1 VRLCVAGA
9 GAVGA
14 LLAAR
19 LTRGGVATA
28 LLARG
33 AALDAIRRDGITVTD
48 RSGTW
53 QARPAAVGTAA
64 DLGPQDF
71 VVAAV
76 KAWQLPA
83 LAESLAPAL
92 LPHTTVVTAVNGIPW
107 WYFHGHPARGGECGL
122 EEADPGGRIWR
133 ALGPRRALGCVV
145 TLGAEQQAPGRVRH
159 AWGAQVAVGEPS
171 GGASERVDQL
181 ASLLEAG
188 GLKVIRSAQVRTD
201 LWRKLLF
208 NLGIN
213 PVSLLVGAGVDRIL
227 AGEGLRGLLE
237 RMVEEG
243 LRVAHA
249 DGVDVQ
255 ADPQE
260 QVSGLAGLGG
270 FRTSMLQ
277 DLEARRPTELEA
289 IVGAVVALAQRHGV
303 AVPTLSDVLA
313 LARARVAGQAIQEQE
328 AT

>member
-1 VRLCVAGA
+1 MAILPAVAS
-9 GAVGA
+9 
-14 LLAAR
+14 AAWR
-19 LTRGGVATA
+19 RP
-28 LLARG
+28 
-33 AALDAIRRDGITVTD
+33 IR
-48 RSGTW
+48 
-53 QARPAAVGTAA
+53 
-64 DLGPQDF
+64 
-71 VVAAV
+71 VAAFG
-76 KAWQLPA
+76 ARWA
-83 LAESLAPAL
+83 L
-92 LPHTTVVTAVNGIPW
+92 
-107 WYFHGHPARGGECGL
+107 
-122 EEADPGGRIWR
+122 GGRW
-133 ALGPRRALGCVV
+133 AAWSP
-145 TLGAEQQAPGRVRH
+145 
-159 AWGAQVAVGEPS
+159 WGAQVAVGEPS

-313 LARARVAGQAIQEQE
+313 LARARVAGQAIQEQD